1 MTDRTTVRN
10 GDTHLSVLVTG
21 QPDGPTVLL
30 SNSLGAGLHMWDPQR
45 DLLNPHFR
53 VIGYDTRGHGMSG
66 TPSGSYSF
74 GDLTADA
81 IAILD
86 HFEAERADIIGL
98 SLGGMTALGL
108 GLDYPD
114 RVGRIVCACARADA
128 PQPFVT
134 SWDDR
139 IAAITAGG
147 MSAIWQGT
155 LDRWLTRDVIS
166 SQPQT
171 VTALAADFMATT
183 VSGYTGCARALQQ
196 LDYRRRLPGM
206 TAAVTYIAGADDMG
220 APPAAMQEMAQATP
234 GSQYVEIPDCAHI
247 ANVNRADSFNA
258 VLQNFLEISFV

>member
-53 VIGYDTRGHGMSG
+53 VIGYDTRGHGKSG

-155 LDRWLTRDVIS
+155 LDRWLTRDVMFEIFNY
-166 SQPQT
+166 P
-171 VTALAADFMATT
+171 FN
-183 VSGYTGCARALQQ
+183 
-196 LDYRRRLPGM
+196 RLGK
-206 TAAVTYIAGADDMG
+206 
-220 APPAAMQEMAQATP
+220 
-234 GSQYVEIPDCAHI
+234 
-247 ANVNRADSFNA
+247 NA
-258 VLQNFLEISFV
+258 VFTRIGIENAQLGRIYKWYGFTEHEVPHMRGPDQSEFVYVLTKEAWLNNGKHKGKHHV